1 MNDMT
6 LHEMCNA
13 FGISRRAVQGYERAG
28 LVSPSGKN
36 KRGYLLYDE
45 ASQEVVKRVK
55 LFQQMGFTIKEIK
68 ALLHASDNVLKAALE
83 KQAKKLE
90 EEKKDI
96 ELLIGEMHELIEKL

>member
-45 ASQEVVKRVK
+45 ASQEVIKRIK

-68 ALLHASDNVLKAALE
+68 TLFCAPNHVLKSAFE

-90 EEKKDI
+90 EEKKNM
-96 ELLIGEMHELIEKL
+96 ELLIDEIHELIKKF

>member
-6 LHEMCNA
+6 LQEMCNT

-45 ASQEVVKRVK
+45 ASQEVIKRVK
-55 LFQQMGFTIKEIK
+55 LFQRMGFTIKEIK
-68 ALLHASDNVLKAALE
+68 TLFYAPNNVLKSAFE

-90 EEKKDI
+90 EEKKNI
-96 ELLIGEMHELIEKL
+96 ELLLGEIRELIEKL

>member
-68 ALLHASDNVLKAALE
+68 ALLHESDNVLKAALE

>member
-68 ALLHASDNVLKAALE
+68 TLFHAPDNVLKAALE

-96 ELLIGEMHELIEKL
+96 ELLIGGMHELIERL